1 MEKNLIDYTK
11 EELIEFIKKSREIYS
26 LEESDSIEQILTD
39 RVRRTLDLR
48 DIMKATRAN
57 HKRTR
62 RIINKYIKPMKKEA
76 DIKKLLKK
84 QDEEVIIIESRY
96 VASMVDLMMIVI
108 KTLSSEMF
116 QRKLA
121 SLEQWYEF
129 EPDDLILVNGIIKA
143 LQHDSSFSVS
153 NEEVMNA
160 LDDAIYEYVYCI
172 EKDLDYR
179 KRFDNK
185 FMFVC
190 FPEKKEENI
199 NEEEQEDKD
208 E

>member
-108 KTLSSEMF
+108 KALSSEMF

-172 EKDLDYR
+172 EKDLEYR

>member
-11 EELIEFIKKSREIYS
+11 EELIDFIKKSREIYS
-26 LEESDSIEQILTD
+26 LEESDNIEQILTD

-57 HKRTR
+57 HKRAR

-76 DIKKLLKK
+76 DVKKLLKK

-108 KTLSSEMF
+108 KALSSEMF

>member
-1 MEKNLIDYTK
+1 MEKKLIDYTK

-57 HKRTR
+57 HKRSR

-76 DIKKLLKK
+76 DVKKLLKK

-108 KTLSSEMF
+108 KALSSEMF

-129 EPDDLILVNGIIKA
+129 ESDDLILVNGIIKA
-143 LQHDSSFSVS
+143 LQHDNSFSVS

-179 KRFDNK
+179 KRFDSK

-190 FPEKKEENI
+190 FPEKKEENT
-199 NEEEQEDKD
+199 NEEEQEDND

>member
-1 MEKNLIDYTK
+1 
-11 EELIEFIKKSREIYS
+11 
-26 LEESDSIEQILTD
+26 
-39 RVRRTLDLR
+39 
-48 DIMKATRAN
+48 
-57 HKRTR
+57 
-62 RIINKYIKPMKKEA
+62 MKKEA
-76 DIKKLLKK
+76 DVKKLLKK
-84 QDEEVIIIESRY
+84 PDEEVIIIESRY

-108 KTLSSEMF
+108 RALSSEMF

>member
-108 KTLSSEMF
+108 KALSSEMF

>member
-26 LEESDSIEQILTD
+26 LEESDSIEQMLTD

-76 DIKKLLKK
+76 DVKKLLKK

-108 KTLSSEMF
+108 KALSSEIF

-199 NEEEQEDKD
+199 NEEEQEDND

>member
-76 DIKKLLKK
+76 DVKKLLKK

-108 KTLSSEMF
+108 KALSSEMF

-129 EPDDLILVNGIIKA
+129 EPDDLILVNGIIKV

-199 NEEEQEDKD
+199 NEEEQEDND

>member
-57 HKRTR
+57 HKRSR

-76 DIKKLLKK
+76 DVKKLLKK

-108 KTLSSEMF
+108 KALSSEMF

-185 FMFVC
+185 FMVVC

-199 NEEEQEDKD
+199 NEEEQEDND

>member
-1 MEKNLIDYTK
+1 MVKKLIDCTND
-11 EELIEFIKKSREIYS
+11 ELIDFIKKSREIYS
-26 LEESDSIEQILTD
+26 LEESDNIEQILTD

-76 DIKKLLKK
+76 DVKKLLKK
-84 QDEEVIIIESRY
+84 QDEEIIIIESRY

-108 KTLSSEMF
+108 KALGSEMF
-116 QRKLA
+116 QRKLE
-121 SLEQWYEF
+121 SLEVWYEF
-129 EPDDLILVNGIIKA
+129 EPDDLILANGIIKA
-143 LQHDSSFSVS
+143 LENNSSFDTTRD
-153 NEEVMNA
+153 EVMNA

-172 EKDLDYR
+172 ENDLEYR
-179 KRFDNK
+179 ERFDKK
-185 FMFVC
+185 FMYVC
-190 FPEKKEENI
+190 FPEKEP
-199 NEEEQEDKD
+199 EEEQEDKD